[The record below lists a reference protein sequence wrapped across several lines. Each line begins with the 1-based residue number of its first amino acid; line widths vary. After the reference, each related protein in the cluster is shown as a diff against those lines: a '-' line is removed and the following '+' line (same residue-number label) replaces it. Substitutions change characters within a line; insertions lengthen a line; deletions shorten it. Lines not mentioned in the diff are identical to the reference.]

1 MTKIEIRC
9 PACNKRGNFEI
20 SEDTLK
26 GVSRGLLAV
35 NIPDGTLCEHTFI
48 TYIDRNLEIRDYF
61 MADFKVELPK
71 ISLSHEQKMK
81 AQRVP
86 SEDIVDVDLI
96 KLNLHPM
103 LISHILKAIFS
114 KKKVVVISDLAFLYD
129 HIHKFFSYITTD
141 SFDADITIVREEE
154 YKSNKKQY
162 KDVMVFKDAE
172 ILRNFD
178 KTIDP
183 KKLKVEKQFVHN
195 FISEPELGY
204 SYIGLRNDVQKAY
217 EICKE
222 IIQTIEDYRVSG
234 VKEKLGKKRL
244 INILSEKTNI
254 KLSIQYMEFLLE
266 ILKNYFEF
274 DLSIISDYI
283 FPALGI

>member
-1 MTKIEIRC
+1 MTQIEIRC
-9 PACNKRGNFEI
+9 PACSKRGKIEI
-20 SEDTLK
+20 SKETLK
-26 GVSRGLLAV
+26 GVARGLLAV
-35 NIPDGTLCEHTFI
+35 NIPEGTLCEHTFI

-71 ISLSHEQKMK
+71 ISLSHEEKMK
-81 AQRVP
+81 AERVP

-103 LISHILKAIFS
+103 LISHILKSIFS
-114 KKKVVVISDLAFLYD
+114 KKKVVIISDLAFLYE

-141 SFDADITIVREEE
+141 SFQTDISIVREEE
-154 YKSNKKQY
+154 YKNNKKQY
-162 KDVMVFKDAE
+162 KDAMVFKNAD
-172 ILRNFD
+172 IIRNVD

-183 KKLKVEKQFVHN
+183 KKLKVEKQMVHN

-204 SYIGLRNDVQKAY
+204 SYIGLKNDVQKSY

-222 IIQTIEDYRVSG
+222 IMDRIENYKNSG
-234 VKEKLGKKRL
+234 EKEKLGKKRL
-244 INILSEKTNI
+244 INMMNDKSSI
-254 KLSIQYMEFLLE
+254 KLSIPYTEFLLE
-266 ILKNYFEF
+266 IINNYFEF